1 MNADYYRLIGFLDM
15 VTTMLGEKDLASPN
29 AKKSA
34 VSLERQLSSA
44 KKILVAE
51 GLKLQRANA
60 EFEANVKS
68 AREVIADVMTMLRQ
82 ANQSTDPLVAAHF
95 EEFSNPDAVS
105 TQSASPGAA
114 GKTRRLGGGDDCS
127 SSIKTTSPAG
137 GSSSGSTSTSTL
149 SSGSTMSSSS
159 GWGSGAGSSSSHP

>member
-15 VTTMLGEKDLASPN
+15 VTTMLGEKDLASPH
-29 AKKSA
+29 AKKAA

-44 KKILVAE
+44 KKVLVAE

-68 AREVIADVMTMLRQ
+68 ARQVIADVMTMLRQ
-82 ANQSTDPLVAAHF
+82 ANQSTDPLVAARF
-95 EEFSNPDAVS
+95 EEFSNPEASS
-105 TQSASPGAA
+105 TQSASPGPA

-127 SSIKTTSPAG
+127 SSIKITSPTGGRLSSSGSGSGG
-137 GSSSGSTSTSTL
+137 GSSSFGY
-149 SSGSTMSSSS
+149 
-159 GWGSGAGSSSSHP
+159 

>member
-15 VTTMLGEKDLASPN
+15 VTTMLGEKDLASPK

-34 VSLERQLSSA
+34 VSLERQLSSV

-60 EFEANVKS
+60 EFEANVKP
-68 AREVIADVMTMLRQ
+68 ARHVIAEVMTMLRH
-82 ANQSTDPLVAAHF
+82 ANESTDPLVSAHF

-127 SSIKTTSPAG
+127 SSIKTTGPTGGGSSG
-137 GSSSGSTSTSTL
+137 SGSSSGS
-149 SSGSTMSSSS
+149 GGGSSSS
-159 GWGSGAGSSSSHP
+159 GH

>member
-15 VTTMLGEKDLASPN
+15 VTTMLGEKDLAWPN

-44 KKILVAE
+44 KKNLVAE

-105 TQSASPGAA
+105 TQSASSGAT

-127 SSIKTTSPAG
+127 SSIKITSPTGGGPSGSGSGSGPGG
-137 GSSSGSTSTSTL
+137 GSSS
-149 SSGSTMSSSS
+149 SGY
-159 GWGSGAGSSSSHP
+159 